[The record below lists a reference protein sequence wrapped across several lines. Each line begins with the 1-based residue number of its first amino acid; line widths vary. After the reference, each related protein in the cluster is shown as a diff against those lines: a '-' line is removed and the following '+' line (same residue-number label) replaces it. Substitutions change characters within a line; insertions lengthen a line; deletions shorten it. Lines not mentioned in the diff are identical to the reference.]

1 MQKWF
6 IGIGVLII
14 IGIGLFFI
22 ATGDGSS
29 ALSEQAAAMPTPLP
43 PVRAS
48 GQIIADAKVVPAQS
62 VELAFETS
70 GIVAEIVV
78 DEGET
83 VNKGA
88 PLARLDVRDLTL
100 RVKQAEAAF
109 HQAQASYNQLLEGAT
124 PEEIAASE
132 AQLIQAQAG
141 LRQVRGSV
149 TGSDIAAAQ
158 AQLEQARAA
167 LAQLLAGPKAT
178 QIESTQAAV
187 AQAQANLKAQRDSL
201 SAAKTSTQSQMEQA
215 ANALRDRQS
224 EYGRIY
230 WQNREL
236 EDRLAEFGREL
247 PQENQDAEATAL
259 RAVENAERALDQ
271 ARVAY
276 DQAREAEEAG
286 IDAAEAQLRDTQA
299 QRDQLLAGA
308 EADQIAA
315 ARAQVSQA
323 EANLSRLQGDE
334 RAGSLEAA
342 EASVANARAN
352 LARITA
358 DPSAATLAVAKA
370 QVESAQVILEQAE
383 LALEKA
389 TLIAPFDGTV
399 AEVNLKVGEAPPRD
413 QVTLVL
419 ADFSA
424 WHIETDD
431 LTELDVVRIREGDS
445 VTISFDAIPEL
456 ELPGSVSKIDYIGAN
471 RQGDIVYTVVVT
483 PERWNPMLRWN
494 MTATVAIDSSSQ

>member
-6 IGIGVLII
+6 IGIALLLI
-14 IGIGLFFI
+14 IGIGLFFVV
-22 ATGDGSS
+22 TSGGSDTP
-29 ALSEQAAAMPTPLP
+29 SEQAAATPTPLP

-62 VELAFETS
+62 VELAFETT
-70 GIVAEIVV
+70 GTVAEILV

-83 VNKGA
+83 VTEGD
-88 PLARLDVRDLTL
+88 PLARLDVRDLSL
-100 RVKQAEAAF
+100 RVKQAEAALN
-109 HQAQASYNQLLEGAT
+109 QAQASYDQLLEGAT

-132 AQLIQAQAG
+132 AQLVQAQAG

-149 TGSDIAAAQ
+149 TGADIAAAQ

-178 QIESTQAAV
+178 QVESAQAAV
-187 AQAQANLKAQRDSL
+187 DQAQANLKSQRDSL
-201 SAAKTSTQSQMEQA
+201 SAAKTNAQSQMEQA
-215 ANALRDRQS
+215 ANALRDRQA
-224 EYGRIY
+224 EYGQIY

-236 EDRLAEFGREL
+236 EDQFAKFGREL
-247 PQENQDAEATAL
+247 PQENKDAEAGAL

-276 DQAREAEEAG
+276 DQAREAEKAG
-286 IDAAEAQLRDTQA
+286 LDAAEAQLRDAQA

-308 EADQIAA
+308 DADQIAA

-323 EANLSRLQGDE
+323 EASLARLQGDE
-334 RAGSLEAA
+334 RAGSVEAA
-342 EASVANARAN
+342 EASVANAQAN
-352 LARITA
+352 LSRVTA
-358 DPSAATLAVAKA
+358 DPSTATLAVAKA
-370 QVESAQVILEQAE
+370 QVENAQVALEQAE

-389 TLIAPFDGTV
+389 TLTAPFDGTV
-399 AEVNLKVGEAPPRD
+399 AEINLKVGEAPPRD

-419 ADFSA
+419 ADFST

-445 VTISFDAIPEL
+445 ATISFDALPDL
-456 ELPGSVSKIDYIGAN
+456 ELPGRVSKIDYIGAN

-483 PERWNPMLRWN
+483 PERWDPLLRWN
-494 MTATVAIDSSSQ
+494 MTATVAIDASSQ